1 MIDLKPNLEDCG
13 IRTIERLT
21 GIHNSQISSWI
32 EGRGRYVQ
40 EKLDKSCNSTKSLK
54 DIEVLEIDELC
65 TYIKKT
71 KEWKWEYTF
80 ILIAVDRGAGEIID
94 FEGRL
99 TGARQPT

>member
-32 EGRGRYVQ
+32 ERRGGRYVQ

-54 DIEVLEIDELC
+54 DIEVLEIDELY
-65 TYIKKT
+65 TYIKKKT

-94 FEGRL
+94 FE
-99 TGARQPT
+99 